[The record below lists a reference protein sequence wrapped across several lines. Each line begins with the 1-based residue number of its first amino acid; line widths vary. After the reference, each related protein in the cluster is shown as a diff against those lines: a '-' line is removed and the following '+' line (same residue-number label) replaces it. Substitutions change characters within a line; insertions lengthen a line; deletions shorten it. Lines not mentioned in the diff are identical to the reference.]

1 MTAPVVPRYGASS
14 LVEVMPAIGAH
25 LGLPGCVDV
34 LGLPDAERYVVLL
47 IDGLGQTNVAASE
60 GLAPYLASRPDTRT
74 LTSVT
79 PTTTAT
85 ALTSLG
91 TGLDPGQHGVAGY
104 SFRHPFST
112 GVLNMLAWEPGL
124 SGLDVQPRLTLFERL
139 ARAGIATTSVLPTRF
154 SGSGL
159 TEAGLRGAR
168 FSPVDDET
176 DGARRIEQVVDAS
189 ASGERSFVYVYERS
203 LDHIGHGVGWR
214 TEEWSAALAEVDR
227 LAADLRSAL
236 PDATRLI
243 ITADHGM
250 IDVPA
255 DERVIVEREPDLL
268 AGVELLA
275 GEGRFRQLYTAE
287 PDAVASRWNDHLQDR
302 AWVRTRAEAVDEA
315 WFGYVTP
322 QMAPR
327 FGDVVVAMRGT
338 GAVMTR
344 ALPRELKLIGMHGSL
359 TADEML
365 VPLIVE

>member
-124 SGLDVQPRLTLFERL
+124 SGLDVQPRLTLSNGSPGRDRHHV
-139 ARAGIATTSVLPTRF
+139 RAADPVLGQRPA
-154 SGSGL
+154 
-159 TEAGLRGAR
+159 EAGLARRR
-168 FSPVDDET
+168 FSPIDDRR

-189 ASGERSFVYVYERS
+189 PPASGLRVRTSVPRPS
-203 LDHIGHGVGWR
+203 GHGVGWR
-214 TEEWSAALAEVDR
+214 
-227 LAADLRSAL
+227 
-236 PDATRLI
+236 
-243 ITADHGM
+243 
-250 IDVPA
+250 
-255 DERVIVEREPDLL
+255 
-268 AGVELLA
+268 GV
-275 GEGRFRQLYTAE
+275 
-287 PDAVASRWNDHLQDR
+287 
-302 AWVRTRAEAVDEA
+302 VR
-315 WFGYVTP
+315 GP
-322 QMAPR
+322 
-327 FGDVVVAMRGT
+327 G
-338 GAVMTR
+338 
-344 ALPRELKLIGMHGSL
+344 
-359 TADEML
+359 
-365 VPLIVE
+365 